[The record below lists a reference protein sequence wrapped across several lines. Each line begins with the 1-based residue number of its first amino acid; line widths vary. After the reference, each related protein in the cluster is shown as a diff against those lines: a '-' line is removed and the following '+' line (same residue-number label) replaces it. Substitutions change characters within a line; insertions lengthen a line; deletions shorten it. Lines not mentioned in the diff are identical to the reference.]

1 MLLKDLAVRYI
12 DFIRNLGFEQSEDKA
27 FSVMNELFH
36 SDVKKIENGAT
47 IVDSLSALSEQ
58 LRAVRKAVFPWTTTA
73 LQESDITLDEGK
85 KSAVVFFAWEATGIG
100 QHLTAVRL
108 EFKDDKI
115 NRITEVF
122 NKKSQQEQSLLQK

>member
-1 MLLKDLAVRYI
+1 MLLRDLAERYI
-12 DFIRNLGFEQSEDKA
+12 DFIRNLGCEQSDDKA
-27 FSVMNELFH
+27 FSVMNELFDF
-36 SDVKKIENGAT
+36 DVKKIENGAT
-47 IVDSLSALSEQ
+47 IVDSLPVLSEQ
-58 LRAVRKAVFPWTTTA
+58 LRAVRKAVFPWTITA
-73 LQESDITLDEGK
+73 LQESDITVDESK
-85 KSAVVFFAWEATGIG
+85 KSAVIFFAWEATGIG